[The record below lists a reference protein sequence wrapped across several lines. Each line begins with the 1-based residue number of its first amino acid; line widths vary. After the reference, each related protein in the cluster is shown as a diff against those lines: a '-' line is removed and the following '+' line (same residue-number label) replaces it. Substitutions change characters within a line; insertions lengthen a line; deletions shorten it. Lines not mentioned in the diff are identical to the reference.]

1 MHRLAE
7 VSFNSDQAFGTLA
20 TRLIRAGLI
29 ARDEG
34 PGRVLTHRLT
44 PAGEAALRAGRGP
57 ANRVVEASLSVLS
70 VEEKDQ
76 LARLLAKALG
86 GAGAASP
93 SAPPSAPPSGPS
105 SP

>member
-29 ARDEG
+29 ARDAG

-44 PAGEAALRAGRGP
+44 PPADPGGRGGVAGRGP

-86 GAGAASP
+86 GTGAAS
-93 SAPPSAPPSGPS
+93 PSAPPSGPS